1 MKKGFPVVYY
11 LVLKK
16 NYMMPRGLTLI
27 AIGYKYN
34 ARKDLSFIA
43 TEYTGG
49 AQYIITYLSNYS
61 DLFYNDYI
69 HPTVHP
75 RSVSKFLASVNEV
88 DSQKNPDSLIQ
99 YCKITGFISVVG
111 YGYVVQFLWGLIL
124 LISGNYFFMELIEIN
139 MKN

>member
-1 MKKGFPVVYY
+1 MEATKELDQRYVNGTTEDCFIFCYWFDSKSSTEAAMGVCADIIDIFKFWKDNIDNTKKGFPVVYY

-49 AQYIITYLSNYS
+49 A
-61 DLFYNDYI
+61 
-69 HPTVHP
+69 
-75 RSVSKFLASVNEV
+75 
-88 DSQKNPDSLIQ
+88 
-99 YCKITGFISVVG
+99 
-111 YGYVVQFLWGLIL
+111 
-124 LISGNYFFMELIEIN
+124 
-139 MKN
+139 